1 MVLTRG
7 NQPIAALALSSII
20 FLGPFTLSGQASEV
34 SPVLPNAQVT
44 PGAIN
49 PAVTQSNIGQ
59 TICVLGYTK
68 TIRPPVSY
76 TTALKKSQLRTFPY
90 SSYGST
96 DTKLFEEDHLIPL
109 ELGGNP
115 TSPKNLWPEPW
126 SGTSGAR
133 LKDALENKLYLLVCS
148 HTLTLKV
155 AQKAIATNW
164 YLAYQ
169 TYVKGQ

>member
-1 MVLTRG
+1 MR
-7 NQPIAALALSSII
+7 IRSAAVFAIFSIGLLMLPSYSLATAN
-20 FLGPFTLSGQASEV
+20 G
-34 SPVLPNAQVT
+34 PVLPNAQVT

-49 PAVTQSNIGQ
+49 PAVNQSTIGQ

-115 TSPKNLWPEPW
+115 TSPKNLWPESW
-126 SGTSGAR
+126 SGASSAR
-133 LKDALENKLYLLVCS
+133 LKDALENKLHLLVCS

-155 AQKAIATNW
+155 AQRAIATNW
-164 YLAYQ
+164 YLAYLK
-169 TYVKGQ
+169 YVQG

>member
-1 MVLTRG
+1 MITRSG
-7 NQPIAALALSSII
+7 RPIAVLALSSLLL
-20 FLGPFTLSGQASEV
+20 LGPFALSGQASELA
-34 SPVLPNAQVT
+34 PVLPNSQVT
-44 PGAIN
+44 PGSIN
-49 PAVTQSNIGQ
+49 PAVTQGNIGQ
-59 TICVLGYTK
+59 TICVLGYAK
-68 TIRPPVSY
+68 TIRPPSSY
-76 TTALKKSQLRTFPY
+76 TTALKKSQLRTLPY

-96 DTKLFEEDHLIPL
+96 ETKLFEEDHLIPL
-109 ELGGNP
+109 ELGGHP

-133 LKDALENKLYLLVCS
+133 LKDVLENKLHLLVCS

>member
-1 MVLTRG
+1 MITRG
-7 NQPIAALALSSII
+7 SRPIAVLALSSLI
-20 FLGPFTLSGQASEV
+20 FFGPFAPWGQASEV
-34 SPVLPNAQVT
+34 SPVLPNSQVT

-49 PAVTQSNIGQ
+49 PAVTQNNIGE

-68 TIRPPVSY
+68 TIRPPSSY
-76 TTALKKSQLRTFPY
+76 TTALKKSQLRTLPY

-133 LKDALENKLYLLVCS
+133 LKDALENKLHLLVCS

-155 AQKAIATNW
+155 AQRAIATNW

>member
-1 MVLTRG
+1 MR
-7 NQPIAALALSSII
+7 IRSAAVFSVFSIGILMFPSHFLATAD
-20 FLGPFTLSGQASEV
+20 G
-34 SPVLPNAQVT
+34 PVLPNAQVT

-49 PAVTQSNIGQ
+49 PAVTQGNIGE

-68 TIRPPVSY
+68 TIRPPSSY
-76 TTALKKSQLRTFPY
+76 TTALKKSQLRTLPY

-133 LKDALENKLYLLVCS
+133 LKDRLENKLHLMVCS
-148 HTLTLKV
+148 HQITLKN

-164 YLAYQ
+164 FIAYGKYLP
-169 TYVKGQ
+169 

>member
-20 FLGPFTLSGQASEV
+20 FLGPFTLSGHASEV
-34 SPVLPNAQVT
+34 SPVLPNSQVT
-44 PGAIN
+44 PGSIN
-49 PAVTQSNIGQ
+49 PAVTQGNIGQ

-76 TTALKKSQLRTFPY
+76 TTALKKTQLRTIPY

-109 ELGGNP
+109 ELGGHP

-126 SGTSGAR
+126 GGTTGAS
-133 LKDALENKLYLLVCS
+133 LKDQLENKLHLLVCS
-148 HTLTLKV
+148 HSLSLKV
-155 AQKAIATNW
+155 AQRAIATNW

>member
-7 NQPIAALALSSII
+7 NQPIAALALCSII

-34 SPVLPNAQVT
+34 SPVLPNSQVT
-44 PGAIN
+44 PGSIN
-49 PAVTQSNIGQ
+49 PAVTQGNIGQ

-76 TTALKKSQLRTFPY
+76 TTALKKTQLRTIPY

-109 ELGGNP
+109 ELGGHP
-115 TSPKNLWPEPW
+115 TSQKNLWPEPW

-133 LKDALENKLYLLVCS
+133 LKDVLENKLHLLVCS

-155 AQKAIATNW
+155 AQKAIAANW

>member
-1 MVLTRG
+1 VITRG
-7 NQPIAALALSSII
+7 SRPIAVLALSSLI
-20 FLGPFTLSGQASEV
+20 FLGPFALSGQASELA
-34 SPVLPNAQVT
+34 PVLPNAQVT
-44 PGAIN
+44 PGATN
-49 PAVTQSNIGQ
+49 PVVTQSNIGE

-68 TIRPPVSY
+68 TIRPPSSY
-76 TTALKKSQLRTFPY
+76 TTALKKSQLRTLPY

-109 ELGGNP
+109 ELGGHP

-133 LKDALENKLYLLVCS
+133 LKDRLENKLHLMVCS
-148 HTLTLKV
+148 HQITLKN

-164 YLAYQ
+164 FIAYGKYLS
-169 TYVKGQ
+169 

>member
-1 MVLTRG
+1 MRVITRG

-76 TTALKKSQLRTFPY
+76 TTALKKSQLRTLPY

-109 ELGGNP
+109 ELGGL
-115 TSPKNLWPEPW
+115 SLI
-126 SGTSGAR
+126 
-133 LKDALENKLYLLVCS
+133 
-148 HTLTLKV
+148 H
-155 AQKAIATNW
+155 I
-164 YLAYQ
+164 
-169 TYVKGQ
+169 

>member
-1 MVLTRG
+1 MR
-7 NQPIAALALSSII
+7 IRSAAVFAIFSIGLLMLPSYSLATAN
-20 FLGPFTLSGQASEV
+20 G
-34 SPVLPNAQVT
+34 PVLPNAQVT

-49 PAVTQSNIGQ
+49 PAVNQSTIGQ

-115 TSPKNLWPEPW
+115 TSPKNLWPEHW

-133 LKDALENKLYLLVCS
+133 LKDALENKLHLLVCS

>member
-96 DTKLFEEDHLIPL
+96 ETKLFEEDHLIPL
-109 ELGGNP
+109 ELGGHP

-126 SGTSGAR
+126 SGTSGAS
-133 LKDALENKLYLLVCS
+133 LKDVLENKLHLLVCS

>member
-1 MVLTRG
+1 MRRVLLLAVSAFLAST
-7 NQPIAALALSSII
+7 PTSYAAV
-20 FLGPFTLSGQASEV
+20 TE
-34 SPVLPNAQVT
+34 PVLPNRQAT
-44 PGAIN
+44 PGATN
-49 PAVTQSNIGQ
+49 PAVTQNNIGQ

-68 TIRPPVSY
+68 TIRPPSSY
-76 TTALKKSQLRTFPY
+76 TTALKRSQLRTLPY
-90 SSYGST
+90 SAYGST

-133 LKDALENKLYLLVCS
+133 LKDALENKLHLLVCS
-148 HTLTLKV
+148 HQISLKI
-155 AQKAIATNW
+155 AQKAISTNW

-169 TYVKGQ
+169 TYVKG